1 MFLFFFYDYIFSGE
15 FRLLKSMNIVTVVAY
30 SFNKQGKKISWG
42 GGEKKKNKKKKRY
55 WTQYTIFASVN
66 RRAFRGSYV
75 QALAACV

>member
-42 GGEKKKNKKKKRY
+42 GGEKKK
-55 WTQYTIFASVN
+55 
-66 RRAFRGSYV
+66 
-75 QALAACV
+75 